1 MIFLVEFLSDGGELA
16 QLEVGEAQAA
26 PSLGGAD
33 ERAEHEF
40 QHRLL
45 AKAVGNDLQ
54 PPALLDKQPFEQIG
68 GSNEAAMLAGFLR
81 VGLGYVWIGQKNGVD
96 S

>member
-1 MIFLVEFLSDGGELA
+1 MTATRGES
-16 QLEVGEAQAA
+16 QCQP
-26 PSLGGAD
+26 PSGS
-33 ERAEHEF
+33 
-40 QHRLL
+40 
-45 AKAVGNDLQ
+45 
-54 PPALLDKQPFEQIG
+54 PALLDKQPFEQIG